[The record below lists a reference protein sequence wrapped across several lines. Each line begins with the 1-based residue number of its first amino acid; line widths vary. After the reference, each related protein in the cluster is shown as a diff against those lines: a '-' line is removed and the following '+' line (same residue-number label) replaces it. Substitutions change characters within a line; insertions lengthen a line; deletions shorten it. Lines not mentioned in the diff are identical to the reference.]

1 MAIAS
6 LSSASH
12 CLAGAIDWCQTE
24 KKLSK
29 MEKAREREQLL
40 ELAMVDMKA
49 FKKLSLEDKRAVR

>member
-1 MAIAS
+1 
-6 LSSASH
+6 
-12 CLAGAIDWCQTE
+12 
-24 KKLSK
+24 